1 MLSDL
6 ATRAPRLSG
15 KKGGQSTD
23 GSEIGMNQDEEGGP
37 DAHFQNKSIRSFL
50 WTGLTVKV
58 EDRRTKQQKAIL
70 SNVDGMVTE
79 GELMAVMGP
88 S

>member
-1 MLSDL
+1 
-6 ATRAPRLSG
+6 
-15 KKGGQSTD
+15 
-23 GSEIGMNQDEEGGP
+23 MNQDEEGGL

>member
-1 MLSDL
+1 MD
-6 ATRAPRLSG
+6 
-15 KKGGQSTD
+15 
-23 GSEIGMNQDEEGGP
+23 QDEEGGT

-58 EDRRTKQQKAIL
+58 EDRRTKRQKAIL